1 MAVALSSVFQNL
13 KQQDAQ
19 TLSFTLSPTN
29 VAYANTLRRAIQ
41 TEVEILGFRA
51 DMTENGSTTDVK
63 VFKNTTPM
71 SNEMLADRVGLL
83 PIAMDTVDPAAWV
96 KDKILFKLHVKNEST
111 DTYMNVDASMFEV
124 FEDVDGEEEPKRRAS
139 TDFFHPS
146 VVGDTCLLAVLK
158 PHAPGQA
165 PEEIH
170 LEARASFG
178 RGKEHTRF
186 NPTSQCSYG
195 YTRDED
201 EGRITQLWIN
211 WLTNEKK
218 LDPKEVDR
226 DAVKKDILQREFRSL
241 TIYRCFK
248 IDAKG
253 EPYSY
258 DFTVESVGAYP
269 VANAVYDGCLGVA
282 ALCDQYAEI
291 ATGDLPPSLEVKP
304 AEARMKGFDFWFGGE
319 DHTLGNLLQTWLD
332 ENKVGRGPK
341 AGSCTFA
348 GYKIPHPLRP
358 EMVLRIGVEDGQMS
372 TARKLVA
379 EAAKACADLFRQWA
393 GMWAGAVSDAG
404 VAVTPAGAKVNAL
417 RAPWNEHSA
426 LKEREAAASA
436 ARRAA
441 VADRGRGRGRGG
453 PAGARGRGGAA
464 RGGK

>member
-1 MAVALSSVFQNL
+1 MSVALSSMFQNL

-19 TLSFTLSPTN
+19 TLSFVLSPTN

-51 DMTENGSTTDVK
+51 DMTEDGSTTDVK

-71 SNEMLADRVGLL
+71 SNEMLADRIGLL
-83 PIAMDTVDPAAWV
+83 PISMNTVDPATWQ
-96 KDKILFKLHVKNEST
+96 KDKVLFKLHVKNEST
-111 DTYMNVDASMFEV
+111 DSIMNVDASMFEV
-124 FEDVDGEEEPKRRAS
+124 FEEVDGQEEPKMRAN
-139 TDFFHPS
+139 TDFFNPS
-146 VVGDTCLLAVLK
+146 TVGDTCLIAVLK

-178 RGKEHTRF
+178 KGKEHARF
-186 NPTSQCSYG
+186 NPTCQCAYG

-201 EGRITQLWIN
+201 EGRVGQLWIN
-211 WLTNEKK
+211 WLANQKK
-218 LDPKEVDR
+218 LDAKEVDR
-226 DAVKKDILQREFRSL
+226 DAQRKENLQREFRSL
-241 TIYRCFK
+241 EIYRCFK
-248 IDAKG
+248 VDAKG

-269 VANAVYDGCLGVA
+269 VESAVYDGCLGVA
-282 ALCDQYAEI
+282 SLCDKYAELDK
-291 ATGDLPPSLEVKP
+291 GDLPPNLEVKP

-341 AGSCTFA
+341 AGGCTFA

-358 EMVLRIGVEDGQMS
+358 EMVLRVGVEDGQAS

-393 GMWAGAVSDAG
+393 AAWIGAVSDAG
-404 VAVTPAGAKVNAL
+404 LAVTPKGAKREAL
-417 RAPWNEHSA
+417 RGPWNEHA
-426 LKEREAAASA
+426 TTKEAEAAASA
-436 ARRAA
+436 TRRAA
-441 VADRGRGRGRGG
+441 AADRGRGRGRGRG
-453 PAGARGRGGAA
+453 AG
-464 RGGK
+464 K